1 LLHLADHLSLLG
13 SLRQCC
19 SCRLSAQ
26 TCCCHGQFSALLRP
40 AATLSPYLQEA
51 YEIIIGKS
59 RGKEI
64 DQRPASQG
72 GWDFHDWFWQFSM
85 KRRRG
90 QQAAAAGHAEPPPE
104 VLRQQWQAQVAGLR
118 AKAAA
123 KSGQPGRW
131 QQRQRSRGGAAGAAA
146 AAAPAGAAAPA
157 AGPSSSSAAREGV
170 WRSMTK
176 NARKADKA
184 AAEQAQA
191 AQKLGERSAPQ
202 QAVAAGAPQPPPP
215 QQEAH
220 TPSLQPAAATQQPL
234 QHEQQSAA
242 SPAAEPSSSGS
253 SSHSQR
259 LQHLLEHAAT
269 VVHSAHAEAAGAAH
283 AHAQRLGRHL
293 RGRLTVQQL
302 ASLLDIGHSGRQAQP
317 EEHIAGNAVAADEHL
332 HQHFEATI
340 RRRRQ
345 EEQAAEDPAAATAAD
360 GSSPAGTQQQHS
372 QQQRGEGSH
381 SRKFANRDEVE
392 GRLSTQLAGLKR
404 RAALKQEA

>member
-1 LLHLADHLSLLG
+1 
-13 SLRQCC
+13 
-19 SCRLSAQ
+19 
-26 TCCCHGQFSALLRP
+26 
-40 AATLSPYLQEA
+40 LQEA

-59 RGKEI
+59 RGKEV

-90 QQAAAAGHAEPPPE
+90 QQAAAAGHAEPAPE

-123 KSGQPGRW
+123 KSSQAGRR
-131 QQRQRSRGGAAGAAA
+131 QQRQRSRGGAAAAA
-146 AAAPAGAAAPA
+146 ASTAPAGAAAPA

-184 AAEQAQA
+184 AAEQAEA
-191 AQKLGERSAPQ
+191 AQKLGECSAPQ
-202 QAVAAGAPQPPPP
+202 QAVAAGAPQSPPP
-215 QQEAH
+215 QAC
-220 TPSLQPAAATQQPL
+220 TPSLQPVAAAAAQQPL

-242 SPAAEPSSSGS
+242 SHAAEPPPNSSTGS

-259 LQHLLEHAAT
+259 LQQLLEQAAT
-269 VVHSAHAEAAGAAH
+269 VMHSAHQEAAGAAH

-302 ASLLDIGHSGRQAQP
+302 ASLLDNGHSGRQEQP

-332 HQHFEATI
+332 HQHLEATI

-345 EEQAAEDPAAATAAD
+345 EEQAAEDPAAAAAAAAAD
-360 GSSPAGTQQQHS
+360 GSSPAETQQQQHS